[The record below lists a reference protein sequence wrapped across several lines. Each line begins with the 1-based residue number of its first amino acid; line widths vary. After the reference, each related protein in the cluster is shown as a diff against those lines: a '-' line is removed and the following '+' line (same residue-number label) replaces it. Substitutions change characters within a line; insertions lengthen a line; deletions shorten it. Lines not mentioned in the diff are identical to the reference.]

1 MELPVRQRRL
11 LVLPATCAAAAIAA
25 VLTAGASS
33 APAAAEKEIRCP
45 APSTLVRPADPRG
58 AIPAA
63 KDALGSPGRV
73 LEVRRG
79 PHSTYA
85 GPVRRACGQEV
96 LDLSIYVNVHPIGM
110 RCSACNLHA
119 YVVRHRTG
127 RWEVWTAY

>member
-1 MELPVRQRRL
+1 M
-11 LVLPATCAAAAIAA
+11 
-25 VLTAGASS
+25 AGAWKLPCLALFVVALALVAVEAPVVPAS
-33 APAAAEKEIRCP
+33 ASATPTADGVRCP
-45 APSTLVRPADPRG
+45 PVPELVRPTHPRG

-63 KDALGSPGRV
+63 KRALGSPGRV

-85 GPVRRACGQEV
+85 GPVRRACGTPT
-96 LDLSIYVNVHPIGM
+96 LRLSIYVEVHPIGL

-119 YVVRHRTG
+119 YVVEYETG